1 MKYCCIVSA
10 VPNIKEARRLAGLLL
25 AQKIAACIQLVP
37 GMESHYCWK
46 GKQERSK
53 EVLLLIKTRTSLYVE
68 VEKTIL
74 KHHSYEVPEI
84 ICLPIQKGSPSF
96 LKWVAANVGA

>member
-96 LKWVAANVGA
+96 LKWVAANVRV

>member
-1 MKYCCIVSA
+1 VKYCCIVSA

-96 LKWVAANVGA
+96 LKWVAANVRV

>member
-25 AQKIAACIQLVP
+25 ASKIAACVQILP

-46 GKQERSK
+46 GKRERSR
-53 EVLLLIKTRTSLYVE
+53 EVLLLIKTRASLYAK

-74 KHHSYEVPEI
+74 KYHSYEVPEI
-84 ICLPIQKGSPSF
+84 ICFPIEKGSPSF
-96 LKWVAANVGA
+96 LKWVAENARV